1 MAQLKLA
8 LRLWE
13 SKYPQDGED
22 PDTTDEEL
30 AKKLHQVYHY
40 ELTSISVIT
49 HMCEIKNICWRFF
62 SCTKYIR

>member
-30 AKKLHQVYHY
+30 AFKLHQVYHY
-40 ELTSISVIT
+40 ELTIIT
-49 HMCEIKNICWRFF
+49 HAYSMCEII
-62 SCTKYIR
+62 